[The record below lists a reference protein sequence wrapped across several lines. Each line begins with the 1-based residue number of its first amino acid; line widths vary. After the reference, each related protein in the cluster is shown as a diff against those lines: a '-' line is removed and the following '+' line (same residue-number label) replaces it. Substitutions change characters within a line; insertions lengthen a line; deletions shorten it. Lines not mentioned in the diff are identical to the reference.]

1 MKSRFTSIIMFLIII
16 LIICVFIFFGNILW
30 QEWQSMQGIT
40 ELEGVRTI
48 ITSDE
53 ATINKDIKTPQ
64 IIENP
69 LDEIKDGDYTNQNI
83 DYNNI
88 KIEKY
93 FYNQLDDYSK
103 TIYKAFES
111 NKENMKTG
119 TYKVELG
126 SSFSELLGTENGQDK
141 LGKYYQS
148 AIEAYTYDN
157 PDVFYLSPN
166 KMYLNIETTTRGRK
180 TTYYVYVNSGNEE
193 NYLIDE
199 FSSQEQINQT
209 IKKLE
214 QVKKYI
220 IQNKTGNTYDD
231 IKMVHDYLIANIE
244 YDSTISKDNIYN
256 ICGALINGEAVCEG
270 YARAFKY
277 LMDGLEI
284 PCTLVIGTGRNSEG
298 NTENHAWN
306 YVLLDEN
313 WYAIDATWDDPVVSG
328 VGWVSQAT
336 RYKYFLKGAN
346 DMNIDHQPNGRFT
359 EGGKLFTYPEISDE
373 NF

>member
-1 MKSRFTSIIMFLIII
+1 MFLIII

-30 QEWQSMQGIT
+30 QEWQSMQEIT

-48 ITSDE
+48 LTSDE
-53 ATINKDIKTPQ
+53 ATVNEDIKTPQ
-64 IIENP
+64 IIEDP
-69 LDEIKDGDYTNQNI
+69 LDEIKDGSSTSQEI
-83 DYNNI
+83 DYSNI

-93 FYNQLDDYSK
+93 FYNQLDEYSK

-126 SSFSELLGTENGQDK
+126 SSFSKLLDTENGQDE

-166 KMYLNIETTTRGRK
+166 KMYLNIETTTKGRK

-199 FSSQEQINQT
+199 FSSQEQINEA

-214 QVKKYI
+214 QVKRYI

-306 YVLLDEN
+306 YVLLNES
-313 WYAIDATWDDPVVSG
+313 WYAVDVTWDDPVVSG
-328 VGWVSQAT
+328 MGWVSQAT
-336 RYKYFLKGAN
+336 RYKYFLKGLN
-346 DMNIDHQPNGRFT
+346 DMNVDHQPNGRFT
-359 EGGKLFTYPEISDE
+359 EGGKQFTYPEISNE

>member
-1 MKSRFTSIIMFLIII
+1 MRNKFTSIIMFLIII
-16 LIICVFIFFGNILW
+16 LIICVVIFFGNILW
-30 QEWQSMQGIT
+30 KEWKSIQEIA

-53 ATINKDIKTPQ
+53 ATINEDIKTPQ

-69 LDEIKDGDYTNQNI
+69 FDEIKDGDSANQKI
-83 DYNNI
+83 DYSNV

-126 SSFSELLGTENGQDK
+126 NSFSELLGAENGQDE

-180 TTYYVYVNSGNEE
+180 TTYYVYVNSGNQE

-199 FSSQEQINQT
+199 FSSQEQINQA

-306 YVLLDEN
+306 YVLLDDN

-359 EGGKLFTYPEISDE
+359 EGGKLFTYPEISNE
-373 NF
+373 NY